1 MRSQSIHE
9 IEGNVSADSLLLLVN
24 HKATGVSRVEDVSKT
39 MPGGIDTHQLRRI
52 FPARQWKQ
60 AIVAHCGTAPG
71 ISDSESLVLGS
82 ADWIPFA
89 SAGDVFQLSL
99 KNWVDEAKQSNAKRP
114 PEMRR
119 EQEVLSKR
127 LKDASGL

>member
-1 MRSQSIHE
+1 
-9 IEGNVSADSLLLLVN
+9 
-24 HKATGVSRVEDVSKT
+24 
-39 MPGGIDTHQLRRI
+39 MPGGIDTHQLRWI
-52 FPARQWKQ
+52 FLARQGKQ
-60 AIVAHCGTAPG
+60 SIIAHCAGVAPG
-71 ISDSESLVLGS
+71 ISDDEGLVLGS
-82 ADWIPFA
+82 ADSIPFA